1 MLAGIFLSTTC
12 GQQGSPIRFYF
23 YFLSHTLIVLHT
35 TRKNASCSY
44 SVFKA
49 ERKNASRT
57 VLVVP
62 DSSISS
68 TLIHPTFQC
77 TNYLCSAF
85 RRWRFILYYFLSQSQ
100 LPEGQLSRAW
110 EGPSLLRA
118 FFFIFFIGIGI
129 GIMSERFGD
138 RYFLDCVMNTTRTF
152 CGGMGFQN
160 PTYRINRLYLSSGIM
175 VTSRKHFSESLSQ

>member
-1 MLAGIFLSTTC
+1 MLAGLFLPTTC
-12 GQQGSPIRFYF
+12 GQQGSPICFYF
-23 YFLSHTLIVLHT
+23 YFLLHTLIVLPPGKMPRART
-35 TRKNASCSY
+35 ACLRLK
-44 SVFKA
+44 
-49 ERKNASRT
+49 EKNASRT